1 MNILSS
7 KYTNS
12 WKRVKEKKFTSF
24 WRSGKMSTLSLSLS
38 LSPSKISLM
47 MSWVAFLQMSWVE
60 KLRWVEKMNSTNNN
74 NNEHSV
80 CCLFA
85 CCCWWHFQLNC
96 WWWWWLPLQLLLK
109 TPKTDDGNGKGEGEA
124 AAAADTE
131 QSRAALPNQ
140 SRSAIDWIDL
150 RRWLGKSTI
159 GRAGAGAYA
168 TVIELQNDEDEN
180 SSSSSNDTLSIKTQ
194 TDRNTETKG

>member
-1 MNILSS
+1 
-7 KYTNS
+7 
-12 WKRVKEKKFTSF
+12 
-24 WRSGKMSTLSLSLS
+24 MSTLS
-38 LSPSKISLM
+38 PTKISLM

-60 KLRWVEKMNSTNNN
+60 KLRWVEKMKSTNNN

-80 CCLFA
+80 GWLFA
-85 CCCWWHFQLNC
+85 CCCCWWHFQLNC
-96 WWWWWLPLQLLLK
+96 WWWLPLQLLLK
-109 TPKTDDGNGKGEGEA
+109 TPKTDDGNGKGERE

-168 TVIELQNDEDEN
+168 TVIELQNDENEN